1 MDNEISEVICRQI
14 NNSIRIY
21 LLMEQSCGMPMEIAS
36 VELCN
41 ELFLFLIQ
49 LFSKLCIL
57 RCQNDFF
64 WLGKNMQTGENQ
76 SLDSWD
82 RCFSTENKM
91 NANGREVTRPKA
103 CKKTEVTLYGL
114 QSDWGKTIFSIAPC
128 DQDQSLQ
135 ANWRIFSVSMQNTH
149 GPCDRQPK
157 LYINIQ
163 YFLFCS
169 HLSAYVPYKCLVEP
183 LRNLPISLKNRLI
196 LG

>member
-1 MDNEISEVICRQI
+1 MQLPQIVTFIVLFLMDNEISEVICRQI

-76 SLDSWD
+76 SLDS
-82 RCFSTENKM
+82 
-91 NANGREVTRPKA
+91 
-103 CKKTEVTLYGL
+103 
-114 QSDWGKTIFSIAPC
+114 
-128 DQDQSLQ
+128 
-135 ANWRIFSVSMQNTH
+135 
-149 GPCDRQPK
+149 
-157 LYINIQ
+157 
-163 YFLFCS
+163 
-169 HLSAYVPYKCLVEP
+169 
-183 LRNLPISLKNRLI
+183 
-196 LG
+196 